1 MKLFFVYL
9 RQKRRA
15 LLCFFGCGTVLLLSF
30 LLYGLP
36 LAAVLYPLCLC
47 LLLGLLLLLR
57 EFLCVKRTHSRMEEL
72 QSTAYELLQNLPES
86 RSIVET
92 DYQQLV
98 CRLRRELETMAQ
110 EDSKR
115 YLEALD
121 YYTVWA
127 HQIKTPIAAMKLRLS
142 REDSPLSR
150 ELQGELFRVEQ
161 YADMVMAYL
170 RLEENTEDYVFRRVE
185 LDRLLR
191 SCIRQF
197 SSAFISKHL
206 FLRYEPTDKC
216 LVSDEKWL
224 SFVVEQLLSN
234 AVKYTHQGGIT
245 VRVTEAELRIEDT
258 GIGIAPEDMPRIFEQ
273 GYTGYNGRRDRRAS
287 GIGLYLCK
295 RVCDALGMT
304 LRCESV
310 LNEGTAMILT
320 LDKCDENVRMTK

>member
-1 MKLFFVYL
+1 MKLFLVYL

-15 LLCFFGCGTVLLLSF
+15 LLFFFGCGALLLLSF

-47 LLLGLLLLLR
+47 LLLGSGLLLTEYVR
-57 EFLCVKRTHSRMEEL
+57 VKRTHRKMEEL
-72 QSTAYELLQNLPES
+72 LNTTYELLPNLPDS
-86 RSIVET
+86 RSIAET
-92 DYQQLV
+92 DYQQLIF
-98 CRLRRELETMAQ
+98 RLCRELETMAR
-110 EDSKR
+110 EDSNR

-170 RLEENTEDYVFRRVE
+170 RLEESEGDYVFRPVE
-185 LDRLLR
+185 LDGLLR
-191 SCIRQF
+191 ACIRRF
-197 SSAFISKHL
+197 SGEFIARHL
-206 FLRYEPTDKC
+206 SLSYEPTDLS
-216 LVSDEKWL
+216 LVTDEKWL

-234 AVKYTHQGGIT
+234 AVKYTTEGGVTI
-245 VRVTEAELRIEDT
+245 RVSDNALRIEDT
-258 GIGIAPEDMPRIFEQ
+258 GMGIAPEDLPRVFEK
-273 GYTGYNGRRDRRAS
+273 GYTGYNGRKDKRAS

-295 RVCDALGMT
+295 RVCDRLGLT

-310 LNEGTAMILT
+310 LNEGTNMII
-320 LDKCDENVRMTK
+320 EIVTKT